1 MRRNRSFSGKW
12 LLRAAMARGWLFSVG
27 VGMLS
32 LQAMPVDAAQSS
44 GVAAHDLDV
53 EATIAQTV
61 YDCSL
66 TKKAA
71 AQQVDEQIRGQL
83 RAIDRLRAQGI
94 RARTQLAAAQ
104 RAFIRD
110 LSAKDRAYA
119 EAIERFRRDVTDLA
133 ATPEGKAALAQ
144 FNAGQEV
151 EALAILD
158 QLQAAR
164 DRAIAL
170 AATLEEDR
178 HEDGLQQPKN
188 SSSIHLSVYWFI
200 EDRPSCLPPSASPG
214 PPVPPAP
221 APPCANTSPSFPRVP
236 MRPPPNPSS
245 PPAAPRPTP
254 PWSLPPMR
262 CPSLSPRAPRT
273 HPAPPLSKPP
283 APVRSHKPNRTARA
297 LPRPATTACATPP
310 CWTPHSPACATPT
323 DSHAA
328 SPPPPAA
335 PSNAPFRT
343 SPNTATPSPIGESSF
358 LQRLIQHHKPS
369 PLHASSPVTR

>member
-1 MRRNRSFSGKW
+1 
-12 LLRAAMARGWLFSVG
+12 
-27 VGMLS
+27 MLS
-32 LQAMPVDAAQSS
+32 LQAMPVDAAQPS

-83 RAIDRLRAQGI
+83 RAIDHLRAQGM
-94 RARTQLAAAQ
+94 RARTQLAEAQ

-133 ATPEGKAALAQ
+133 ATPQGKAALVQ

-170 AATLEEDR
+170 AATLERAVGHRRLATLALEARDR
-178 HEDGLQQPKN
+178 GKVSTQSVLARFEAVTRLDPGVFWDWIELSRLYQEASQLPAARAAAGRAAGVATNDWDRMVAK
-188 SSSIHLSVYWFI
+188 SAEGDVAQAQGDLSIAKARYEEAHQLLTRLLSA
-200 EDRPSCLPPSASPG
+200 DPSSASLKRDVSVSLG
-214 PPVPPAP
+214 
-221 APPCANTSPSFPRVP
+221 RVGDVL
-236 MRPPPNPSS
+236 
-245 PPAAPRPTP
+245 
-254 PWSLPPMR
+254 W
-262 CPSLSPRAPRT
+262 
-273 HPAPPLSKPP
+273 
-283 APVRSHKPNRTARA
+283 RS
-297 LPRPATTACATPP
+297 C
-310 CWTPHSPACATPT
+310 
-323 DSHAA
+323 
-328 SPPPPAA
+328 
-335 PSNAPFRT
+335 
-343 SPNTATPSPIGESSF
+343 E
-358 LQRLIQHHKPS
+358 
-369 PLHASSPVTR
+369 V